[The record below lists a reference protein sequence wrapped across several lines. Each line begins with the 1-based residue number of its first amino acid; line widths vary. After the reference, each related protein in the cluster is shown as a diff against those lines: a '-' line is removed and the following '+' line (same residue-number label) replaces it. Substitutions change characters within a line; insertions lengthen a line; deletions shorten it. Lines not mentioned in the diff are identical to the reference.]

1 MISNKI
7 LYSVLSLALIACS
20 VKQKTAARQDEL
32 HFEWTNQTVAKT
44 PSTSLEKTLNET
56 PEPAPIKI
64 TALQFNYADDKAR
77 AITDFT
83 LQWEGTPHRIGGMSR
98 EGIDCSGFTVL
109 MFRELFDHNFS
120 SRRSADLFTEV
131 DPVPRRDLQ
140 PGDLVFFKIYG
151 RRIDHVGVYIG
162 DGVFAHAS
170 VRKGVIFSRL
180 TEPYYDQRFYMGG
193 RIKKASA
200 INESSSIQ

>member
-1 MISNKI
+1 MKSNKVFI
-7 LYSVLSLALIACS
+7 GALSLALIGCT
-20 VKQKTAARQDEL
+20 VKQKTTARTDEL
-32 HFEWTNQTVAKT
+32 RFEWTEQTTSKT
-44 PSTSLEKTLNET
+44 PTKQIDKTLIET

-64 TALQFNYADDKAR
+64 SARQFENFDDKAK

-109 MFRELFDHNFS
+109 MYKELFDHKFT

-131 DPVPRRDLQ
+131 DPVPRKDLK

-162 DGVFAHAS
+162 DSVFAHAS

-193 RIKKASA
+193 RVKQPSK
-200 INESSSIQ
+200 NESSSIQ

>member
-1 MISNKI
+1 MKSNKI
-7 LYSVLSLALIACS
+7 FFSVLSLALIGCT
-20 VKQKTAARQDEL
+20 VKQKTTSHTDEL
-32 HFEWTNQTVAKT
+32 RFEWTEQATAKT
-44 PSTSLEKTLNET
+44 PTKPLDKTLNET

-64 TALQFNYADDKAR
+64 SARQFENADDKAK

-109 MFRELFDHNFS
+109 MYKELFDHKFT

-131 DPVPRRDLQ
+131 DPVPRKDLK

-193 RIKKASA
+193 RVKQPSK
-200 INESSSIQ
+200 NESSSIQ